1 MQRRIFNKLA
11 VAAAVSLTALAA
23 QAEPGVTD
31 KEIRVGS
38 VLPLQS
44 GLSAGATQYRDGLD
58 AYFKW
63 VNANGGINGRK
74 VVWSVE
80 NDSYNPQQA
89 VAAVKKLV
97 DRDEVFAVVGTLG
110 TTNTLAM
117 LPFLKQRGVPLL
129 GPLGSHPNINEPDD
143 RNVFPM
149 SPMGPAHGRSL
160 ALFANENLKAKKLA
174 VFYQD
179 DQYGKELLS
188 GAKKYAAENGMT
200 VVGEAA
206 YVPSDVDV
214 SAQVLSLS
222 KTQPDAVL
230 MAVIPKQGALFL
242 LAAQRIGFKSAFLAP
257 QLMADPIALQ
267 LGGDAINGLYVNV
280 YVAQESMT
288 TPAVKEA
295 KEILAKY
302 APQTPP
308 GYWAFA
314 GMSGAK
320 MFYLAAQKVGK
331 DLTREKLIAQLNSTG
346 KFSTGLV
353 PPVTYTE
360 ARRAGPESFGYA
372 QWDGGKVKVLKIWA
386 E

>member
-1 MQRRIFNKLA
+1 MQRRTFTL
-11 VAAAVSLTALAA
+11 AAAAALSLTALAA
-23 QAEPGVTD
+23 HAEPGITAT
-31 KEIRVGS
+31 EIRLGG

-58 AYFKW
+58 SYFKW
-63 VNANGGINGRK
+63 VNANGGIHGRK
-74 VVWSVE
+74 IVWSAE

-89 VAAVKKLV
+89 VAVVKKLV
-97 DRDEVFAVVGTLG
+97 DRDDVFAIVGTLG

-117 LPFLKQRGVPLL
+117 LPFLKQRGVPIL
-129 GPLGSHPNINEPDD
+129 GPLGSHPSINEPEDK
-143 RNVFPM
+143 NVFPM
-149 SPMGPAHGRSL
+149 SPMGPLHGKSL
-160 ALFANENLKAKKLA
+160 AQFANESLKAKRIA

-214 SAQVLSLS
+214 SPQVLALS

-242 LAAQRIGFKSAFLAP
+242 QGAQRIGFKSAFLAP
-257 QLMADPIALQ
+257 QLMADPIAKQ
-267 LGGDAINGLYVNV
+267 LAGDAINGLYMNV
-280 YVAQESMT
+280 YVAHESMT

-295 KEILAKY
+295 KEMLAKY

-320 MFYLAAQKVGK
+320 MFHLAAQKVGK
-331 DLTREKLIAQLNSTG
+331 DLTREKLIAQLNSMG
-346 KFSTGLV
+346 KLSTGLV
-353 PPVTYTE
+353 PPVTYTD

-372 QWDGGKVKVLKIWA
+372 RWENGSVTMMKLWA

>member
-1 MQRRIFNKLA
+1 MQRRNFNKLA
-11 VAAAVSLTALAA
+11 VAVSVLLTGLAA
-23 QAEPGVTD
+23 QAELGVTE
-31 KEIRVGS
+31 KEIRLGS

-74 VVWSVE
+74 VVWSAE

-97 DRDEVFAVVGTLG
+97 DRDEVFAIVGTLG

-129 GPLGSHPNINEPDD
+129 GPLGSHPSINEPED

-160 ALFANENLKAKKLA
+160 AQFANENLKAKKIA

-214 SAQVLSLS
+214 SAQVLTLS

-242 LAAQRIGFKSAFLAP
+242 QAAQRIGFKSAFLAP
-257 QLMADPIALQ
+257 QLMADPVALQ
-267 LGGDAINGLYVNV
+267 LGGDAVNGLYMNV
-280 YVAQESMT
+280 YVAHESMS

-295 KEILAKY
+295 TDILAKY
-302 APQTPP
+302 APQSPP

-320 MFYLAAQKVGK
+320 MFHIAAQKVGK
-331 DLTREKLIAQLNSTG
+331 DLTREKLIAQLNATG
-346 KFSTGLV
+346 KFPTGLV

-360 ARRAGPESFGYA
+360 ARRSGPETFGYA
-372 QWDGGKVKVLKIWA
+372 QWEGGKVKVLKMWS

>member
-1 MQRRIFNKLA
+1 MQRRDFHKLA
-11 VAAAVSLTALAA
+11 IAAAATFTALSAH
-23 QAEPGVTD
+23 AEPGISD
-31 KEIRVGS
+31 KEIRLGGI
-38 VLPLQS
+38 LPLQS

-58 AYFKW
+58 SYFKW
-63 VNANGGINGRK
+63 VNANGGIHGRK
-74 VVWSVE
+74 IVWGAE

-97 DRDEVFAVVGTLG
+97 DRDEVFAIVGTLG

-129 GPLGSHPNINEPDD
+129 GPLGSHPSINEPED

-149 SPMGPAHGRSL
+149 SPLGPLHGRSL
-160 ALFANENLKAKKLA
+160 AQFANENLKAKKIA

-179 DQYGKELLS
+179 DQYGKELLA
-188 GAKKYAAENGMT
+188 GARKYAADNGMT
-200 VVGEAA
+200 VVGEAV

-214 SAQVLSLS
+214 SAQVLALS

-242 LAAQRIGFKSAFLAP
+242 QGAQRIGFKSAFLAP
-257 QLMADPIALQ
+257 QLMADPVALQ
-267 LGGDAINGLYVNV
+267 LAGDAINGLYMNV
-280 YVAQESMT
+280 YVAHESMT

-295 KEILAKY
+295 REILAKY

-320 MFYLAAQKVGK
+320 MFHLAALKVGK
-331 DLTREKLIAQLNSTG
+331 DLTREKLMAQLNATG
-346 KFSTGLV
+346 RFPTGLV
-353 PPVTYTE
+353 PPVSYTE
-360 ARRAGPESFGYA
+360 ARRSGPESFGYA
-372 QWDGGKVKVLKIWA
+372 RWEAGKVTMIKTWA